1 MIYLFIIFY
10 FYSSSK
16 LKIAKYEKTYQSSL
30 AARMLLFTADSEKEN
45 GNRIVNKVMNFIN
58 LISLIIL

>member
-1 MIYLFIIFY
+1 MKKIQFY

-30 AARMLLFTADSEKEN
+30 AAHMLLFTTEKEN
-45 GNRIVNKVMNFIN
+45 GKRIVNKVGNAFIE
-58 LISLIIL
+58 I